1 MMLRS
6 LWTSL
11 VLISLVCALTVS
23 SKKSGSGKSK
33 TGGWNSGSN
42 RNPNYPGGYGWNTG
56 GNTGGSWG
64 QPYNPSGGNNFNNK
78 QWKPPKSKTNM
89 KAVAVGAAA
98 GAIGGYMLGNAM
110 GRMSYHFSN
119 PMEARYYNDYYNQMP
134 ERVYR
139 PMYRGEEHVSEDRFV
154 TDCYNMSVTEYIIKP
169 AEGKN
174 TSESDQREGQ
184 ITVGSNVN
192 PAQLSTIRKQLW
204 ICTSRFNTD
213 RNSHFCIS
221 YDLCLTTYI
230 LDITNGLYVTVHVIN
245 EISCRFQYRRATFL

>member
-174 TSESDQREGQ
+174 TSEVNQLETRVKSQIIREMC
-184 ITVGSNVN
+184 IT
-192 PAQLSTIRKQLW
+192 
-204 ICTSRFNTD
+204 
-213 RNSHFCIS
+213 
-221 YDLCLTTYI
+221 
-230 LDITNGLYVTVHVIN
+230 
-245 EISCRFQYRRATFL
+245 EYRRGSGFKVLSNPWLILTITLFVYFVIE